1 MCCRILLMLSCVLV
15 LLAGTNR
22 GEAQSRSF
30 RMSVP
35 DTLVASGFLKHLLPR
50 FSLKNSIR
58 IELVAADAEA
68 ELQLSAVNIGRPVFS
83 GLGETWFL
91 ETRDTG
97 NDLVVRF
104 TDWLASDVGRR
115 TIETFKT
122 ESGAVFVAAVA
133 EAEDTGPIEVTGD
146 IVQGEK
152 LAVIHCGR
160 CHMVNEATRLS
171 TIGSS
176 PSFAV
181 MRSFADWQ
189 ARFEAFFALNPHP
202 SFTIIDG
209 VTEPFDEARPPPMV
223 PVELTLTD
231 LEAILAFVTQI
242 PPADLGAPI
251 QYQ

>member
-1 MCCRILLMLSCVLV
+1 MCCRILIVLSCVLV
-15 LLAGTNR
+15 LLTGTNQ

-58 IELVAADAEA
+58 IELVAVGAEA
-68 ELQLSAVNIGRPVFS
+68 EVHLSTENIGRPVFS

-91 ETRDTG
+91 EAQVSD
-97 NDLVVRF
+97 NDLVARF
-104 TDWLASDVGRR
+104 TDWLSSDVGRR
-115 TIETFKT
+115 TIETFKA
-122 ESGAVFVAAVA
+122 ESGAIFVAAVA
-133 EAEDTGPIEVTGD
+133 EVEDTGPIEVTGD

-223 PVELTLTD
+223 PVELSLTD

>member
-1 MCCRILLMLSCVLV
+1 MCCRILIVLSCVLV
-15 LLAGTNR
+15 LLTGKNQ

-58 IELVAADAEA
+58 IELVAVGSEA
-68 ELQLSAVNIGRPVFS
+68 EVHLSTENIGRPVFS

-91 ETRDTG
+91 EAQVSD
-97 NDLVVRF
+97 NDLVARF
-104 TDWLASDVGRR
+104 TDWLSSDVGRR
-115 TIETFKT
+115 TIETFKA
-122 ESGAVFVAAVA
+122 ESGAIFVAAVA
-133 EAEDTGPIEVTGD
+133 EVEDTGPIEVTGD

-223 PVELTLTD
+223 PVELSLTD